1 MAKLHLVSLG
11 CNKNLV
17 DSEIMLGR
25 LQNYELTDEPASA
38 DVMIV
43 NTCGFIASAKQESIR
58 TILKLSEQKK
68 SGALLVV
75 TGCLMQRYKDE
86 LMRELPEVDIFSGVG
101 DYDKIDEMILKKQ
114 NLFSPQT
121 YLQSPALTSSRVI
134 TGSNYHAYVKI
145 SEGCNQKC
153 SFCAIPSF
161 KGRLKSRSIDDIE
174 AEVRDLVAR
183 GFYDFSFIAQD
194 SSSYGRDLRRGKKD
208 GSNFKGSRDKLNS
221 AFFRDG
227 QNSDGSY
234 DVQNSDGLCGSA
246 GDEISA
252 YDKTACGKNVRKKDL
267 DDKNN
272 DALGTDL
279 VALIKRIEKI
289 KGVKV
294 ARVLYLYP
302 TSTDERLIR
311 TIVSSPV
318 FANYFD
324 MPIQH
329 INDKMLSL
337 MKRGAGAARIK
348 ELLSLMCAAP
358 NSFLRTGIIV
368 GHPGEGEA
376 EFDELCNFLQ
386 EFKFDRISAFAYSKE
401 EDTAS
406 FAMPQIPAR
415 TISRRLNKIEKIT
428 REAIDNSMRALVG
441 KKMPLIIE
449 GASSEGEFFYGAKP
463 LAWDK
468 DIDGE
473 ILINESYVQNL
484 KAGGLYE
491 CEITEFAGDR
501 LLARVLKS
509 SQGQ

>member
-25 LQNYELTDEPASA
+25 LQNYELTDEPTSA

-86 LMRELPEVDIFSGVG
+86 LMRELPEVDIFTGVG
-101 DYDKIDEMILKKQ
+101 DYDKIDEIILKKQ
-114 NLFSPQT
+114 NLFSPDT
-121 YLQSPALTSSRVI
+121 YLQASEERVI
-134 TGSNYHAYVKI
+134 TGSNYHAYIKI

-161 KGRLKSRSIDDIE
+161 KGRLKSRSIEDIE
-174 AEVRDLVAR
+174 AEVRSLVAR

-194 SSSYGRDLRRGKKD
+194 SSSYGRDLRRGKKG
-208 GSNFKGSRDKLNS
+208 GSNFKDYRDELNF
-221 AFFRDG
+221 AGFRDG
-227 QNSDGSY
+227 QNSDDSSGGAADKISAQSRLSCSKGSSEE
-234 DVQNSDGLCGSA
+234 NAS
-246 GDEISA
+246 DEIA
-252 YDKTACGKNVRKKDL
+252 DEW
-267 DDKNN
+267 
-272 DALGTDL
+272 GTDL

-289 KGVKV
+289 RGVKV

-311 TIVSSPV
+311 AIVDSPV

-348 ELLSLMCAAP
+348 ELLSLMRAAP
-358 NSFLRTGIIV
+358 NSFLRTGVIV
-368 GHPGEGEA
+368 GHPGETDA
-376 EFDELCNFLQ
+376 EFNELCAFLQ

-406 FAMPQIPAR
+406 FAMSQIPAR

-428 REAIDNSMRALVG
+428 REAIDSSMRTLVG
-441 KKMPLIIE
+441 KKIPLIIE

-473 ILINESYVQNL
+473 ILINESYVRNL

>member
-86 LMRELPEVDIFSGVG
+86 LMHELPEVDIFSGVG

-161 KGRLKSRSIDDIE
+161 KGRLKSRSIEDIE
-174 AEVRDLVAR
+174 AEVRGLVAR

-194 SSSYGRDLRRGKKD
+194 SSSYGRDLRRGKKG
-208 GSNFKGSRDKLNS
+208 GSNFKGSEGELNF
-221 AFFRDG
+221 AGFRDR
-227 QNSDGSY
+227 QNSDGS
-234 DVQNSDGLCGSA
+234 CGDA

-252 YDKTACGKNVRKKDL
+252 YDETACGKNVRKKGL
-267 DDKNN
+267 DGKNN
-272 DALGTDL
+272 DALGADL

-311 TIVSSPV
+311 TIVGSPV

-337 MKRGAGAARIK
+337 MKRGASAARIK
-348 ELLSLMCAAP
+348 ELLNLMRSAP
-358 NSFLRTGIIV
+358 GAFLRTGVIV
-368 GHPGEGEA
+368 GHPGETDV
-376 EFDELCNFLQ
+376 EFDELCDFLQ

-428 REAIDNSMRALVG
+428 REAIDSSMRALVG

-484 KAGGLYE
+484 KVGGLYE